1 MENLFNYIGDN
12 ILVIPF
18 ITGIVFLITSII
30 TLLFPPKNINFFY
43 GYRTKNSMK
52 TQERWDFA
60 QRYSSNK
67 MFWSGLILIVFSFSN
82 LIFGLDIKFQ
92 LIISALVIVLPC
104 VYLFYSTE
112 KALKNNFT
120 NE

>member
-1 MENLFNYIGDN
+1 
-12 ILVIPF
+12 
-18 ITGIVFLITSII
+18 
-30 TLLFPPKNINFFY
+30 
-43 GYRTKNSMK
+43 MK

-67 MFWSGLILIVFSFSN
+67 MFWSGLILIVFSLSN

-92 LIISALVIVLPC
+92 LIISALVIVLTC